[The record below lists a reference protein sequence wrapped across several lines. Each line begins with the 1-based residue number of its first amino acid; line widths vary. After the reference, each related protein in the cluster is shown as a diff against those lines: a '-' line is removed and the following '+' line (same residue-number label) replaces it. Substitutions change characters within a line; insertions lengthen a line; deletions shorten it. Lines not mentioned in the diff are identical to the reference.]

1 MQPIALANIDPTKLF
16 KRIGVPKSEQQAV
29 AVCFEIGLE
38 HYYNH
43 IVGDDKLNPSNG
55 LHDGKLRRPYVLGFG
70 AAEAVRRES
79 ITVETRVRI
88 VEYAARKV
96 DVTAEYGIPH
106 GLPIMASF
114 LASAGRLQPGLF
126 RSLMIS
132 AQFGGQLFDDWRMS
146 EIIRLFEWLIADES
160 MPPSERIWWLWHLCV
175 NCEDRQAA
183 ARLAAWLLA
192 HSDITAKTKRLLC
205 KSWLSDIQAGE
216 PPAEWKAVQALLQG
230 DVDTYVARAKD
241 AGFTQ
246 LTDVPSREAIEAE
259 YDSALDALLDGA
271 EDEGQPVDGSLQLL
285 RNAMVGPLGLVVVT
299 PATIKHVAVLS
310 LPELGEKPLTVC
322 QRYLSDEG
330 DYHGDVINQ
339 AVAEVLRTYP
349 LDVPDRELRSLIKRG
364 LKASG
369 VATRKLYYQLGA
381 DRLGRAF
388 FKEAKRDESKSIRD
402 WADKK
407 LKVSSKS

>member
-1 MQPIALANIDPTKLF
+1 MQQPIALANIDPAKLF
-16 KRIGVPKSEQQAV
+16 KRIGIPKNEQQAV

-38 HYYNH
+38 HYYTH
-43 IVGDDKLNPSNG
+43 IVGDDNLNLSNG
-55 LHDGKLRRPYVLGFG
+55 MHDGKLRRPYVLGFG

-79 ITVETRVRI
+79 ISVETRVKI

-114 LASAGRLQPGLF
+114 MAAAGQLQAGLF

-132 AQFGGQLFDDWRMS
+132 AQFGGQMYDDWRMS
-146 EIIRLFEWLIADES
+146 EIAGLFDWLIADES
-160 MPPSERIWWLWHLCV
+160 MKPAERIWWLWHLCV
-175 NCEDRQAA
+175 NCEDRPMAA
-183 ARLAAWLLA
+183 KLAVWLLS
-192 HSDITAKTKRLLC
+192 HSDITAKTKKLLC

-259 YDSALDALLDGA
+259 YDSALDALIDGA
-271 EDEGQPVDGSLQLL
+271 EDDTDPVEGSLQLL

-299 PATIKHVAVLS
+299 PPAVKHVAVLS
-310 LPELGEKPLTVC
+310 LPELGERALDVC
-322 QRYLSDEG
+322 QRYLSEEG
-330 DYHGDVINQ
+330 DYRADLINQ
-339 AVAEVLRTYP
+339 AVAEVIRTYP
-349 LDVPDRELRSLIKRG
+349 LDVPDKELRSLLKRA
-364 LKASG
+364 LKTGS
-369 VATRKLYYQLGA
+369 VSTRKLFYQLGA
-381 DRLGRAF
+381 ERLGRNY
-388 FKEAKRDESKSIRD
+388 FKEAKRDEAKSIRD

-407 LKVSSKS
+407 LKAASK